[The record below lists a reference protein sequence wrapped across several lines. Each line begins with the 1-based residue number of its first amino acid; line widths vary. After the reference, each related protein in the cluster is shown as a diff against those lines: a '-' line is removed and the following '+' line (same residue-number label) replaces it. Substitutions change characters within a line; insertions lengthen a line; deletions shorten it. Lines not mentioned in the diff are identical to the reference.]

1 MTLYTSVDIGS
12 RRLSVCWSLAVDGGS
27 MAGLEL
33 IEQPEDDQYGNRELD
48 EEGERTEQTRD
59 TADHRSD
66 DLEHE

>member
-1 MTLYTSVDIGS
+1 
-12 RRLSVCWSLAVDGGS
+12 